1 MSDTKNLPQT
11 VSSETAVQLHHGGSQ
26 RVGALIDSAM
36 ANLSREQVQVLS
48 GKAADEAL
56 RLEVK
61 IREQNIDY
69 VNGKKLVEDHID
81 TFAMLDKQGRLT
93 RQVVDSTIKTG
104 AGEMRITSKS
114 GATCFVATATYGDQ
128 DHPNVRFLRAWRDG
142 YLAHRPAGV
151 AFIGWY
157 WRTGP
162 KLATYVYR
170 FPALKKF
177 SRGALTVLVMA
188 IRTVWTARRDEISM
202 AIDNSAKESEILQS

>member
-1 MSDTKNLPQT
+1 MSDTKNLPRT

-26 RVGALIDSAM
+26 RAGALIDSAM

-48 GKAADEAL
+48 GKAAEEAL

-128 DHPNVRFLRAWRDG
+128 DHPNVRFLRAWRDS

-151 AFIGWY
+151 AFIDWY

-162 KLATYVYR
+162 KLATLVTR
-170 FPALKKF
+170 VPSLKIA
-177 SRGALTVLVMA
+177 SRTVLTLLVLA
-188 IRTVWTARRDEISM
+188 IRLGWRERQASGHKR
-202 AIDNSAKESEILQS
+202 